1 LENQVRYRSSTCA
14 GNPFSP
20 HEHDN
25 TNSILKIDIDP
36 SRATYGDIVAHYHG
50 TNDQYVP
57 GVTYKPQ
64 CEAHVDVF
72 TCETSDFDFGASP
85 QLFDI
90 GGVAAVLL
98 LIGGAAMLA
107 DGGADARNG
116 LQLRDRDGC
125 GSVDDDQPFG
135 RGPRFGG
142 EDLKAPRVFWLM
154 IPAGA
159 PVDDTIQRLQ
169 DTVSPGDV
177 IVDGGNSNYKDSIRR
192 AEDLRT
198 KQIEFLDV
206 GVSGGIWG
214 LKVGFCLMV
223 GDTEAVFKQAE
234 PIFKTLAPPDG
245 YAYVGA
251 SGAGHYSKMV
261 HNGIEYSMLQGYAEG
276 FEILKA
282 APFGFDLVQLTRL
295 WNHGSV
301 IRSWILELAQAA
313 FERDPQLSHIRGWVE
328 DSGEGRWT
336 LQEAIDH
343 AVPAPALA
351 LSLFMRFRSRQDDS
365 FSAKVLAALRNEFGG
380 HPVKS
385 E

>member
-1 LENQVRYRSSTCA
+1 MQVGMIGLGRMGSGMTMRLLQGGHQVTVYDRSADAVTALA
-14 GNPFSP
+14 G
-20 HEHDN
+20 HG
-25 TNSILKIDIDP
+25 
-36 SRATYGDIVAHYHG
+36 AT
-50 TNDQYVP
+50 
-57 GVTYKPQ
+57 
-64 CEAHVDVF
+64 
-72 TCETSDFDFGASP
+72 
-85 QLFDI
+85 
-90 GGVAAVLL
+90 
-98 LIGGAAMLA
+98 GAASL
-107 DGGADARNG
+107 
-116 LQLRDRDGC
+116 
-125 GSVDDDQPFG
+125 
-135 RGPRFGG
+135 
-142 EDLKAPRVFWLM
+142 EDLGQKLKAPRIFWLM

-169 DTVSPGDV
+169 DTVAPGD
-177 IVDGGNSNYKDSIRR
+177 IIIDGGNSNYKDSIRR
-192 AEDLRT
+192 AEDLVT

-223 GDTEAVFKQAE
+223 GGNQAVFKQAE

-245 YAYVGA
+245 YAYAGPT
-251 SGAGHYSKMV
+251 GAGHYSKMV

-282 APFGFDLVQLTRL
+282 APFGFDLAQLARL

-301 IRSWILELAQAA
+301 IRSWILELAQSA
-313 FERDPQLSHIRGWVE
+313 FERDPELAHLRGWVE

-351 LSLFMRFRSRQDDS
+351 MSLFMRFRSRQDDS
-365 FSAKVLAALRNEFGG
+365 FSARVLAALRNEFGG
-380 HPVKS
+380 HPVKP

>member
-1 LENQVRYRSSTCA
+1 MQLGMIGLGRMGAGMTQRLLLGGHQVTVYDRSAQAVSALA
-14 GNPFSP
+14 G
-20 HEHDN
+20 
-25 TNSILKIDIDP
+25 KG
-36 SRATYGDIVAHYHG
+36 AA
-50 TNDQYVP
+50 
-57 GVTYKPQ
+57 
-64 CEAHVDVF
+64 
-72 TCETSDFDFGASP
+72 GASS
-85 QLFDI
+85 L
-90 GGVAAVLL
+90 
-98 LIGGAAMLA
+98 
-107 DGGADARNG
+107 
-116 LQLRDRDGC
+116 
-125 GSVDDDQPFG
+125 
-135 RGPRFGG
+135 
-142 EDLKAPRVFWLM
+142 EDLGQKLKAPRIFWLM
-154 IPAGA
+154 TPAGA

-169 DTVSPGDV
+169 DTVSPGD
-177 IVDGGNSNYKDSIRR
+177 IIIDGGNSNYKDSIRR

-223 GDTEAVFKQAE
+223 GGNEAVFTHAE

-261 HNGIEYSMLQGYAEG
+261 HNGIEYSMLQAYAEG

-282 APFGFDLVQLTRL
+282 APLGFDLVQLSRL

-313 FERDPQLSHIRGWVE
+313 FERDPELAHLRGWVE

>member
-1 LENQVRYRSSTCA
+1 MQLGMIGLGRMGAGMSLRLLQGGHQVLVYDRSPEAVTA
-14 GNPFSP
+14 LAVKG
-20 HEHDN
+20 
-25 TNSILKIDIDP
+25 
-36 SRATYGDIVAHYHG
+36 AT
-50 TNDQYVP
+50 
-57 GVTYKPQ
+57 
-64 CEAHVDVF
+64 
-72 TCETSDFDFGASP
+72 GASS
-85 QLFDI
+85 L
-90 GGVAAVLL
+90 
-98 LIGGAAMLA
+98 
-107 DGGADARNG
+107 
-116 LQLRDRDGC
+116 
-125 GSVDDDQPFG
+125 
-135 RGPRFGG
+135 
-142 EDLKAPRVFWLM
+142 EDLGQKLKAPRVFWLM

-169 DTVSPGDV
+169 DTVAPGDI

-223 GDTEAVFKQAE
+223 GGTEAVFKQAE
-234 PIFKTLAPPDG
+234 PIFKTLAPPES
-245 YAYVGA
+245 YAYVGP

-282 APFGFDLVQLTRL
+282 SPFGFDMTQLTRL

-301 IRSWILELAQAA
+301 IRSWLLELAQAA
-313 FERDPQLSHIRGWVE
+313 FERDPELSHVRGWVE

-351 LSLFMRFRSRQDDS
+351 MSLFMRFRSRQDDS
-365 FSAKVLAALRNEFGG
+365 FSDKVVAALRNEFGG
-380 HPVKS
+380 HPVKL